1 MQTLVKSGL
10 FFMFFCQS
18 FQVRAA
24 DSIIVHKDKR
34 MDVLSQMQAQVN
46 KFTAM
51 LTSGGQYRGY
61 RVQVI
66 STRKRDD
73 AFAIKTNLLAKF
85 PDQKTYVMFQ
95 SPNFKVRIG
104 NFIRREEAEA
114 FRNLLASMFPQGVYI
129 VDDAIEY
136 TPPEEDELIIQ

>member
-1 MQTLVKSGL
+1 MQLLVKLVIVLL
-10 FFMFFCQS
+10 FFCLNN
-18 FQVRAA
+18 QVWAA

-34 MDVLSQMQAQVN
+34 MEVLSQMQAQVN

-51 LTSGGQYRGY
+51 LSSGGQYRGY

-73 AFAIKTNLLAKF
+73 AFAIKTSLLTKF

-104 NFIRREEAEA
+104 NFIKREDAEA
-114 FRNLLASMFPQGVYI
+114 FRNLLAGLFPQALYI
-129 VDDAIEY
+129 VDDAIDY
-136 TPPEEDELIIQ
+136 TPPEDEELITQ